1 MRRHRALLLAIAGG
15 VTFALT
21 SPPTDLYP
29 AVIVGL
35 ALLAWSID
43 DAPTAWR
50 AFGRATVWGTSAGI
64 VGLRFVP
71 AVIQRFT
78 PLGSA
83 ASYLA
88 LVLLAAA
95 QSLIWAIG
103 AAVAHT
109 LRRRAHLPREIAFAG
124 GVLVAVSLP
133 TVFAWTPAG
142 LVSPWPAM
150 VQLADLIGERGV
162 SAIFAVAAALL
173 ARSAIVAV
181 GAERPP

>member
-1 MRRHRALLLAIAGG
+1 MSRLRRHRQLLLAVVGG
-15 VTFALT
+15 VMFALT

-35 ALLAWSID
+35 ALLAASLAD
-43 DAPTAWR
+43 GPTFWR
-50 AFGRATVWGTSAGI
+50 AFGRGAAWGTAAGI

-88 LVLLAAA
+88 LVLLAAG

-103 AAVAHT
+103 AGICAV
-109 LRRRAHLPREIAFAG
+109 LR
-124 GVLVAVSLP
+124 
-133 TVFAWTPAG
+133 
-142 LVSPWPAM
+142 
-150 VQLADLIGERGV
+150 
-162 SAIFAVAAALL
+162 
-173 ARSAIVAV
+173 
-181 GAERPP
+181 